1 MREWELRELM
11 CDIGRRV
18 WQRQFVSANEGNFSV
33 RIAENEVLTTPT
45 LISKGFLQPEDI
57 CKVDMEG
64 KTLDARH
71 GRKPTS
77 EVLMHLSI
85 YRERPDIRAA
95 VHVHPPHATAYA
107 IAGEPLPKC
116 ILPEVEIFV
125 GEIPIAEYGTP
136 GSQELYESLLPFIK
150 NHTTFLLANH
160 GALTI
165 GTDLVDAYYKM
176 ELVESYCRIL
186 LILHQLGKIR
196 RLEPEHM
203 KRLFAIKEKMGLS
216 DRRLQCDICHACS
229 PEVSNGIEKD
239 TPISGKDG
247 NTNEGLMQ
255 QIVDEVLERLKKK
268 E

>member
-1 MREWELRELM
+1 MREWEIRELM

-33 RIAENEVLTTPT
+33 RISENEVLTTPT
-45 LISKGFLQPEDI
+45 LISKGFMQPEDI
-57 CKVDMEG
+57 CKVNMEG
-64 KTLDARH
+64 MTLDARH

-77 EVLMHLSI
+77 EVLMHLNI
-85 YRERPDIRAA
+85 YHELHDIRAA

-107 IAGEPLPKC
+107 IVGEALPKC

-136 GSQELYESLLPFIK
+136 GSQELYNSLAPFIR

-165 GTDLVDAYYKM
+165 GKDLEDAYYKM

-203 KRLFAIKEKMGLS
+203 KRLFAIKEKMGLP
-216 DRRLQCDICHACS
+216 DRRMQCDVCNACT

-239 TPISGKDG
+239 MPTPEKTTISEE
-247 NTNEGLMQ
+247 TLMQ
-255 QIVDEVLERLKKK
+255 QIVEEVLSHLKKK